1 MTGRDLILYILANGL
16 EDEPVFEDGKFIGF
30 VTIGEAAEKLGVG
43 IATVSVWISQKRL
56 EGAVVGDT
64 IYIPAT
70 SLESF
75 KKGE

>member
-16 EDEPVFEDGKFIGF
+16 EDKPVFEDGKFIGF
-30 VTIGEAAEKLGVG
+30 VTIGEAAEKLEVG

-56 EGAVVGDT
+56 ESAVVGNA
-64 IYIPAT
+64 IYIPVS